1 MASEIPALLK
11 WILFLAGSAGLVYV
25 SRASLPRVTAHGF
38 YRFFAWEAILALI
51 LLNLEHWIEDPFS
64 LRQIL
69 SWLCLI
75 ASIFLVVHG
84 FSLLRQMGQP
94 DDSRPDQELL
104 AAEKTTR
111 LVTQGAY
118 RWIRHP
124 LYSSLLFLVWGAF
137 LKWITWPGLALVA
150 TATIFLL
157 LTARSEE
164 VENRK
169 FFGPA
174 YADYQKKT
182 RMFIPYLF

>member
-1 MASEIPALLK
+1 MAAEIPAIIK

-38 YRFFAWEAILALI
+38 YRFFAWEAILGLI

-64 LRQIL
+64 LRQII
-69 SWLCLI
+69 SWLCLF
-75 ASIFLVVHG
+75 ASIFLVIHG
-84 FSLLRQMGQP
+84 FSLLRLIGRP
-94 DDSRPDQELL
+94 DDRRPDEGLF
-104 AAEKTTR
+104 APEKTTR

-124 LYSSLLFLVWGAF
+124 LYSSLLCLAWGAF
-137 LKWITWPGLALVA
+137 LKWITWPGLLLVA
-150 TATIFLL
+150 AATIFLL
-157 LTARSEE
+157 LTARAEE

-174 YADYQKKT
+174 YEEYQKHT